1 MHLAPYLQGFGIGA
15 SLIIAIGAQNAF
27 VLTQSLRRNHHMA
40 VAGLC
45 ACIDVLLITAGVAG
59 VGAAVAANPLLRQ
72 GAAVGGAVFLAWFGF
87 GALRAALHPG
97 VLQADRQPGD
107 GGRTSLGR
115 VLGATLA
122 VSLLNPHV
130 YLDTVVMLG
139 GISGHYPVPQRFSFG
154 AGAATASCLWFLAL
168 GGGGRALAPLFRNPA
183 AWRVLDGGVCL
194 VVWSVALSLVRQVWT
209 G

>member
-1 MHLAPYLQGFGIGA
+1 MRLTPYLQGLGIGA

-40 VAGLC
+40 VAALC
-45 ACIDVLLITAGVAG
+45 ACIDVVLIAAGVAG
-59 VGAAVAANPLLRQ
+59 VGTAVAASPLLRQ

-87 GALRAALHPG
+87 GALRSALRPG
-97 VLQADRQPGD
+97 ILEADRAVGD
-107 GGRTSLGR
+107 GGRTSLRR

-139 GISGHYPVPQRFSFG
+139 GISGHYPAAERVSFG
-154 AGAATASCLWFLAL
+154 AGAATASCLWFFAL
-168 GGGGRALAPLFRNPA
+168 GACGRVLAPLFRRPV
-183 AWRVLDGGVCL
+183 AWRVLDGSVCL
-194 VVWSVALSLVRQVWT
+194 VVWGVALSLARQAWA